1 MAAGEL
7 CGRAAAGHALNRRS
21 FSLLGAQYGKEKPGR
36 SENFKATREYIQ
48 GKAW

>member
-7 CGRAAAGHALNRRS
+7 CGRVVAGHALNRRS
-21 FSLLGAQYGKEKPGR
+21 FSLLGAQHGKEKPGR

-48 GKAW
+48 DKAW